1 MDRQDDNTGNGPEI
15 LVVEDSRTQAAHLAI
30 TLKRHNYR
38 TAVAHDGK
46 KALEWLNENK
56 PALVIS
62 DIIMPEMDGY
72 ELCRQISNHEDLK
85 DLPVI
90 LLTSLSDTRD
100 VIKGLECGARGF
112 VVKPYREDYL
122 LQCIRRALTNE
133 RDHEEAKQLEPMEIG
148 LGGEKYLIAA
158 DRQRIL
164 NLLLSTYEMAVQRN
178 SELFETQEAL
188 RILNKSL
195 EKRVEERTTE
205 LRAEIAERCK
215 AEEAL
220 KEKSEEV
227 RTMSQQLWQSAK
239 LATMGELAASI
250 AHELNNPMATVC
262 LRIETLQSQI
272 PLDDPKQQTLKIIE
286 QELDRMANLVSNLL
300 QFSRRSHQQISTVN
314 VCEEIE
320 MTLELIHY
328 HLRNHRIEVV
338 RELPPDVPVVYA
350 DRQQLRQ
357 LFLNLC
363 SNATDAMPKGGTLT
377 LRVMKEAGVVIEVR
391 DTGEGIAPENIQ
403 KAMEPF
409 FTTKPE
415 GKGTGLGLP
424 ICKRIAQE
432 HGGELEI
439 ISEIGLGTTV
449 RISFP
454 LKNGLNEKRLCL

>member
-1 MDRQDDNTGNGPEI
+1 MNRQVDNTGNGAEI
-15 LVVEDSRTQAAHLAI
+15 LIVEDSRTQAAELSI

-38 TAVAHDGK
+38 TAIAQDGK

-72 ELCRQISNHEDLK
+72 ELCHQIKNHADLK
-85 DLPVI
+85 DIPVI

-100 VIKGLECGARGF
+100 VIKGIECGACGF
-112 VVKPYREDYL
+112 IVKPCREDYL
-122 LQCIRRALTNE
+122 LQCIQRARSNG
-133 RDHEEAKQLEPMEIG
+133 RDQQEAKPIEIDVAG
-148 LGGEKYLIAA
+148 DKYLITA

-178 SELFETQEAL
+178 SELVETQDAL
-188 RILNKSL
+188 RVLNTSL
-195 EKRVEERTTE
+195 EKRVEERTTD
-205 LRAEIAERCK
+205 LRTEIAERCK

-220 KEKSEEV
+220 RKKSEEV

-250 AHELNNPMATVC
+250 AHELNNPMSTVC
-262 LRIETLQSQI
+262 LRIEALQSQI
-272 PLDDPKQQTLKIIE
+272 PPDDPKQQTLKIID
-286 QELDRMANLVSNLL
+286 QELDRMANLVANLL
-300 QFSRRSHQQISTVN
+300 QFSRRSQRQISTIN

-320 MTLELIHY
+320 KTLELIHY
-328 HLRNHRIEVV
+328 HLRNHRISVV
-338 RELPPDVPVVYA
+338 REFSPDVPVIHA

-363 SNATDAMPKGGTLT
+363 SNASDAMPQGGTLT
-377 LRVMKEAGVVIEVR
+377 LRVMKEAGVLIEVR
-391 DTGEGIAPENIQ
+391 DTGEGILPENIQ
-403 KAMEPF
+403 KVMEPF

-424 ICKRIAQE
+424 ICRRIAQE
-432 HGGELEI
+432 HGGEFEI
-439 ISEIGLGTTV
+439 TSEVGLGTTV
-449 RISFP
+449 RICFP
-454 LKNGLNEKRLCL
+454 LKNCGDR